1 METSSST
8 SSEVNKITETGYNT
22 SKLYCKGGHMNAKN
36 FYQKTYQRFRRIA
49 DNQAGIT
56 GLETAIV
63 LIAFIVVAAVFAFTV
78 LTTGLFTTE
87 KAKQTAQAGVGETQ
101 STLTLKG
108 SVIATA
114 TEEDCP
120 GDEAICL
127 KTITFKLGQA
137 AGSDP
142 VDLEPL
148 RTLITYSDANNQE
161 IAAYASSGDPRPYT
175 RADVLDA
182 LEDAE
187 DPVNWGNRWLL
198 GAGETVDSG
207 EIVEFTLNL
216 LDMGASIE
224 ANREFHIEV
233 IPAQG
238 AVIPVVRITPLELK
252 PAMDLN

>member
-1 METSSST
+1 
-8 SSEVNKITETGYNT
+8 
-22 SKLYCKGGHMNAKN
+22 MNAKN
-36 FYQKTYQRFRRIA
+36 FCQKTYRRFRRIA
-49 DNQAGIT
+49 IDQAGIT

-114 TEEDCP
+114 TTEDCP
-120 GDEAICL
+120 GDEAICV
-127 KTITFKLGQA
+127 KTISFKLGQA

-142 VDLEPL
+142 VDLEPS

-161 IAAYASSGDPRPYT
+161 IGVYASEGDRPYT
-175 RADVLDA
+175 GAEVREAIDE
-182 LEDAE
+182 ED
-187 DPVNWGNRWLL
+187 DGVNWGNRWLL

-207 EIVEFTLNL
+207 EIVEFTLNV
-216 LDMGASIE
+216 LDMAAGIE

>member
-1 METSSST
+1 
-8 SSEVNKITETGYNT
+8 
-22 SKLYCKGGHMNAKN
+22 MNAKN
-36 FYQKTYQRFRRIA
+36 FCQKTYRRFRRIA
-49 DNQAGIT
+49 IDQAGIT

-114 TEEDCP
+114 TTEDCP
-120 GDEAICL
+120 GDEAICV
-127 KTITFKLGQA
+127 KTISFKLGQA

-142 VDLEPL
+142 VDLEPS

-161 IAAYASSGDPRPYT
+161 IGVYASDGDRPYT
-175 RADVLDA
+175 GAAVTDA
-182 LEDAE
+182 IEDA
-187 DPVNWGNRWLL
+187 DDAVNWGNRWLL

-207 EIVEFTLNL
+207 EIVEFTLNV
-216 LDMGASIE
+216 LDMAAGIE

-238 AVIPVVRITPLELK
+238 AVIPVVRITPQELK

>member
-1 METSSST
+1 
-8 SSEVNKITETGYNT
+8 
-22 SKLYCKGGHMNAKN
+22 MNAKN

-108 SVIATA
+108 SVIATSDGCP
-114 TEEDCP
+114 EEC
-120 GDEAICL
+120 EL
-127 KTITFKLGQA
+127 KTISFKLGQA

-142 VDLEPL
+142 VDLEPT
-148 RTLITYSDANNQE
+148 RTLITYSDANNQA
-161 IAAYASSGDPRPYT
+161 IAVYASDGDRPYT
-175 RADVLDA
+175 GADVLDA
-182 LEDAE
+182 LDGEG

-207 EIVEFTLNL
+207 EVVQFTL
-216 LDMGASIE
+216 DMKDLGIPIE

>member
-1 METSSST
+1 
-8 SSEVNKITETGYNT
+8 
-22 SKLYCKGGHMNAKN
+22 MNAKN
-36 FYQKTYQRFRRIA
+36 FCQKTYRRFRRIA
-49 DNQAGIT
+49 IDQAGIT

-114 TEEDCP
+114 TTEDCP
-120 GDEAICL
+120 GDEAICV
-127 KTITFKLGQA
+127 KTISFKLGQA

-142 VDLEPL
+142 VDLEPT
-148 RTLITYSDANNQE
+148 RTLITYSDANNQA
-161 IAAYASSGDPRPYT
+161 IAVYASDGDRPYT
-175 RADVLDA
+175 GANVLGA
-182 LEDAE
+182 LDGED

-207 EIVEFTLNL
+207 EIVEFTLDVIN
-216 LDMGASIE
+216 MTAGIE

>member
-1 METSSST
+1 
-8 SSEVNKITETGYNT
+8 
-22 SKLYCKGGHMNAKN
+22 MNAKN
-36 FYQKTYQRFRRIA
+36 FCQKTYRRFRRIA
-49 DNQAGIT
+49 IDQAGIT

-63 LIAFIVVAAVFAFTV
+63 LIAFIVAAAVFAFTV

-114 TEEDCP
+114 TTEDCP
-120 GDEAICL
+120 GDEAICVE
-127 KTITFKLGQA
+127 TISFKLGQA

-142 VDLEPL
+142 VDLEPS

-161 IAAYASSGDPRPYT
+161 IGVYASDGDRPYT
-175 RADVLDA
+175 GAAVTDA
-182 LEDAE
+182 IEDA
-187 DPVNWGNRWLL
+187 DDAVNWGNRWLL

-207 EIVEFTLNL
+207 EIVEFTLDVI
-216 LDMGASIE
+216 DMAAGIE

>member
-1 METSSST
+1 
-8 SSEVNKITETGYNT
+8 
-22 SKLYCKGGHMNAKN
+22 MNAKN
-36 FYQKTYQRFRRIA
+36 FCQKTYRRFRRIA
-49 DNQAGIT
+49 IDQAGIT

-114 TEEDCP
+114 TTEDCP
-120 GDEAICL
+120 GDEAICV
-127 KTITFKLGQA
+127 KTISFKLGQA

-142 VDLEPL
+142 VDLEPS

-161 IAAYASSGDPRPYT
+161 IGVYASDGDRPYT
-175 RADVLDA
+175 GAAVTDA
-182 LEDAE
+182 IEDAD

-207 EIVEFTLNL
+207 EIVEFTLNV
-216 LDMGASIE
+216 LDMDAGIE

>member
-1 METSSST
+1 
-8 SSEVNKITETGYNT
+8 
-22 SKLYCKGGHMNAKN
+22 MNAKN
-36 FYQKTYQRFRRIA
+36 FCQKTYRRFRRIA
-49 DNQAGIT
+49 IDQAGIT

-114 TEEDCP
+114 TTEDCP
-120 GDEAICL
+120 GDEEICV
-127 KTITFKLGQA
+127 KTISFKLGQA

-142 VDLEPL
+142 VDLEPS

-161 IAAYASSGDPRPYT
+161 IGVYASDGDRPAIGWT
-175 RADVLDA
+175 KAEVADALDA
-182 LEDAE
+182 AD

-198 GAGETVDSG
+198 GEGETIDSG
-207 EIVEFTLNL
+207 EVVEFTLNV
-216 LDMGASIE
+216 LDMGAGIE

>member
-1 METSSST
+1 
-8 SSEVNKITETGYNT
+8 
-22 SKLYCKGGHMNAKN
+22 MNAKN
-36 FYQKTYQRFRRIA
+36 FCQKTYRRFRRIA
-49 DNQAGIT
+49 IDQAGIT

-114 TEEDCP
+114 TTEDCP
-120 GDEAICL
+120 GDEVMCV
-127 KTITFKLGQA
+127 KTISFKLGQA

-142 VDLEPL
+142 VDLEPS

-161 IAAYASSGDPRPYT
+161 IGVYASDGDRPYT
-175 RADVLDA
+175 GAAVMDA
-182 LEDAE
+182 LEDAG

-207 EIVEFTLNL
+207 EIVEFTLNV
-216 LDMGASIE
+216 LDMGAGIE

>member
-1 METSSST
+1 
-8 SSEVNKITETGYNT
+8 
-22 SKLYCKGGHMNAKN
+22 MNAKN
-36 FYQKTYQRFRRIA
+36 FCQKTYRRFRRIA
-49 DNQAGIT
+49 IDQAGIT

-114 TEEDCP
+114 TTEDCP
-120 GDEAICL
+120 GDEAICV
-127 KTITFKLGQA
+127 KTISFKLGQA

-142 VDLEPL
+142 VDLEPS

-161 IAAYASSGDPRPYT
+161 IGVYASEGDRPYT
-175 RADVLDA
+175 GADVRDA
-182 LEDAE
+182 IDGED
-187 DPVNWGNRWLL
+187 DGVNWGNRWLL

-207 EIVEFTLNL
+207 EIVEFTLDVIN
-216 LDMGASIE
+216 MAAGIE

>member
-1 METSSST
+1 
-8 SSEVNKITETGYNT
+8 
-22 SKLYCKGGHMNAKN
+22 MNAKN
-36 FYQKTYQRFRRIA
+36 FCQKTYRRFRRIA
-49 DNQAGIT
+49 IDQAGIT

-114 TEEDCP
+114 TTEDCP
-120 GDEAICL
+120 GDEAICV
-127 KTITFKLGQA
+127 KTISFKLGQA

-142 VDLEPL
+142 VDLEPS

-161 IAAYASSGDPRPYT
+161 IGVYASDGDRPYT
-175 RADVLDA
+175 GADVRDA
-182 LEDAE
+182 IDGED
-187 DPVNWGNRWLL
+187 DGVNWGNRWLL

-207 EIVEFTLNL
+207 EIVEFTLNV
-216 LDMGASIE
+216 LDMAAGIE

>member
-1 METSSST
+1 
-8 SSEVNKITETGYNT
+8 
-22 SKLYCKGGHMNAKN
+22 MNAKN
-36 FYQKTYQRFRRIA
+36 FCQKIYRRFRRIA
-49 DNQAGIT
+49 IDQAGIT

-114 TEEDCP
+114 TTEDCP
-120 GDEAICL
+120 GDEAICV
-127 KTITFKLGQA
+127 KTISFKLGQA

-142 VDLEPL
+142 VDLEPS

-161 IAAYASSGDPRPYT
+161 IGVYASDGDRPYDGAAVT
-175 RADVLDA
+175 TAI
-182 LEDAE
+182 EDAN
-187 DPVNWGNRWLL
+187 DAVNWGNRWLL

-207 EIVEFTLNL
+207 EIVEFTLNV
-216 LDMGASIE
+216 LDMAAGIE

>member
-1 METSSST
+1 
-8 SSEVNKITETGYNT
+8 
-22 SKLYCKGGHMNAKN
+22 MNAKN
-36 FYQKTYQRFRRIA
+36 FCQKTYRRFRRIA
-49 DNQAGIT
+49 IDQAGIT

-114 TEEDCP
+114 TTEDCP
-120 GDEAICL
+120 GDEAICV
-127 KTITFKLGQA
+127 KTISFKLGQA

-142 VDLEPL
+142 VDLEPS

-161 IAAYASSGDPRPYT
+161 IGVYASDGDRPYT
-175 RADVLDA
+175 GAEVLDA
-182 LEDAE
+182 LEDA
-187 DPVNWGNRWLL
+187 DDAVNWGNRWLL

-207 EIVEFTLNL
+207 EIVEFTLNV
-216 LDMGASIE
+216 LDMAAGIE

>member
-1 METSSST
+1 
-8 SSEVNKITETGYNT
+8 
-22 SKLYCKGGHMNAKN
+22 MNAKN
-36 FYQKTYQRFRRIA
+36 FCQKTYRRFRRIA
-49 DNQAGIT
+49 IDQAGIT

-114 TEEDCP
+114 TTEDCP
-120 GDEAICL
+120 GDEAICV

-142 VDLEPL
+142 VDLEPS

-161 IAAYASSGDPRPYT
+161 IGVYASDGDRPYT
-175 RADVLDA
+175 GAAVTDA
-182 LEDAE
+182 IEDA
-187 DPVNWGNRWLL
+187 DDAVNWGNRWLL

-207 EIVEFTLNL
+207 EIVEFTLDVI
-216 LDMGASIE
+216 DMAAGIE

>member
-1 METSSST
+1 
-8 SSEVNKITETGYNT
+8 
-22 SKLYCKGGHMNAKN
+22 MNAKN
-36 FYQKTYQRFRRIA
+36 FCQKTYRRFRRIA
-49 DNQAGIT
+49 IDQAGIT

-114 TEEDCP
+114 TTEDCP
-120 GDEAICL
+120 GDEAICV
-127 KTITFKLGQA
+127 KTISFKLGQA

-142 VDLEPL
+142 VDLEPT
-148 RTLITYSDANNQE
+148 RTLITYSDANNQA
-161 IAAYASSGDPRPYT
+161 IGVYASDGDRPYT
-175 RADVLDA
+175 GADVLDA
-182 LEDAE
+182 LDGEG

-207 EIVEFTLNL
+207 EVVEFTLDL
-216 LDMGASIE
+216 LDMGAAVE

>member
-1 METSSST
+1 
-8 SSEVNKITETGYNT
+8 
-22 SKLYCKGGHMNAKN
+22 MNAKN

-49 DNQAGIT
+49 VNQAGIT

-114 TEEDCP
+114 TTEDCP

-127 KTITFKLGQA
+127 KTISFKLGQA

-142 VDLEPL
+142 VDLEPS

-161 IAAYASSGDPRPYT
+161 IGVYASDGDRPYT
-175 RADVLDA
+175 GASVMDA
-182 LEDAE
+182 IEDA
-187 DPVNWGNRWLL
+187 DDAVNWGNRWLL

-207 EIVEFTLNL
+207 EVVEFTLNL
-216 LDMGASIE
+216 LDMVSGME

>member
-1 METSSST
+1 
-8 SSEVNKITETGYNT
+8 
-22 SKLYCKGGHMNAKN
+22 MNAKN
-36 FYQKTYQRFRRIA
+36 FCQKNHRRFMRIA
-49 DNQAGIT
+49 IDQAGIT

-114 TEEDCP
+114 TTEDCP
-120 GDEAICL
+120 GDEAICV
-127 KTITFKLGQA
+127 KTISFKLGQA

-142 VDLEPL
+142 VDLEPS

-161 IAAYASSGDPRPYT
+161 IGVYASDGDRPYT
-175 RADVLDA
+175 GAAVTDA
-182 LEDAE
+182 IEDA
-187 DPVNWGNRWLL
+187 DDAVNWGNRWLL

>member
-1 METSSST
+1 
-8 SSEVNKITETGYNT
+8 
-22 SKLYCKGGHMNAKN
+22 MNAKN
-36 FYQKTYQRFRRIA
+36 FCQKTYRRFRRIA
-49 DNQAGIT
+49 IDQAGIT

-114 TEEDCP
+114 TTEDCP
-120 GDEAICL
+120 GDEAICV
-127 KTITFKLGQA
+127 KTISFKLGQA

-142 VDLEPL
+142 VDLEPT
-148 RTLITYSDANNQE
+148 RTLITYSDANNQA
-161 IAAYASSGDPRPYT
+161 IAVYASDGDRPYT
-175 RADVLDA
+175 GADVRDA
-182 LEDAE
+182 LEDAA

-198 GAGETVDSG
+198 GEGETVDSG

-216 LDMGASIE
+216 LDMDTSIE

>member
-1 METSSST
+1 
-8 SSEVNKITETGYNT
+8 
-22 SKLYCKGGHMNAKN
+22 MNAKN
-36 FYQKTYQRFRRIA
+36 FCQKTYRRFRRIA
-49 DNQAGIT
+49 IDQAGIT

-114 TEEDCP
+114 TTEDCP
-120 GDEAICL
+120 GDEAICV
-127 KTITFKLGQA
+127 KTISFKLGQA

-142 VDLEPL
+142 VDLEPS

-161 IAAYASSGDPRPYT
+161 IGVYASDGDRPYT
-175 RADVLDA
+175 GADVRDA
-182 LEDAE
+182 IDDED
-187 DPVNWGNRWLL
+187 DGVNWGNRWLL

-207 EIVEFTLNL
+207 EIVEFTLDVLN
-216 LDMGASIE
+216 MAAGIE

>member
-1 METSSST
+1 
-8 SSEVNKITETGYNT
+8 
-22 SKLYCKGGHMNAKN
+22 MNAKN
-36 FYQKTYQRFRRIA
+36 FCQKTYRRFRRIA
-49 DNQAGIT
+49 IDQAGIT

-114 TEEDCP
+114 TTEDCP
-120 GDEAICL
+120 GDEVMCV
-127 KTITFKLGQA
+127 KTISFKLGQA
-137 AGSDP
+137 AGSEP
-142 VDLEPL
+142 VDLEPS

-161 IAAYASSGDPRPYT
+161 IGVYASDGDRPYT
-175 RADVLDA
+175 GAAVMDA
-182 LEDAE
+182 LEDAG

-207 EIVEFTLNL
+207 EIVEFTLNV
-216 LDMGASIE
+216 LDMGAGIE

>member
-1 METSSST
+1 
-8 SSEVNKITETGYNT
+8 
-22 SKLYCKGGHMNAKN
+22 MNAKN

-114 TEEDCP
+114 TTEDCP
-120 GDEAICL
+120 GDEAICV
-127 KTITFKLGQA
+127 KTISFKLGQA

-142 VDLEPL
+142 VDLEPS

-161 IAAYASSGDPRPYT
+161 IGVYASEGDRPYT
-175 RADVLDA
+175 GADVRDA
-182 LEDAE
+182 IDDED
-187 DPVNWGNRWLL
+187 DGVNWGNRWLL

-207 EIVEFTLNL
+207 EIVEFTLDVLN
-216 LDMGASIE
+216 MAAGIE

>member
-1 METSSST
+1 
-8 SSEVNKITETGYNT
+8 
-22 SKLYCKGGHMNAKN
+22 MNAKN
-36 FYQKTYQRFRRIA
+36 FCQKTYRRFRRIA
-49 DNQAGIT
+49 IDQAGIT

-114 TEEDCP
+114 TTEDCP
-120 GDEAICL
+120 GDEAICV
-127 KTITFKLGQA
+127 KTISFKLGQA

-142 VDLEPL
+142 VDLEPS

-161 IAAYASSGDPRPYT
+161 IGVYASDGDRPYT
-175 RADVLDA
+175 GAAVTDA
-182 LEDAE
+182 IEDA
-187 DPVNWGNRWLL
+187 DDAVNWGNRWLL

-207 EIVEFTLNL
+207 EIVEFTLNV
-216 LDMGASIE
+216 LDMGAGIE

>member
-1 METSSST
+1 
-8 SSEVNKITETGYNT
+8 
-22 SKLYCKGGHMNAKN
+22 MNAKN
-36 FYQKTYQRFRRIA
+36 FCQKTYRRFRRIA
-49 DNQAGIT
+49 IDQAGIT

-114 TEEDCP
+114 TTEDCP
-120 GDEAICL
+120 GDEAICV
-127 KTITFKLGQA
+127 KTISFKLGQA

-142 VDLEPL
+142 VDLEPS

-161 IAAYASSGDPRPYT
+161 IGVYASDGDRPYT
-175 RADVLDA
+175 GAAVTDA
-182 LEDAE
+182 IEDA
-187 DPVNWGNRWLL
+187 DDGVNWGNRWLL

-216 LDMGASIE
+216 VNMGASIE

>member
-1 METSSST
+1 
-8 SSEVNKITETGYNT
+8 
-22 SKLYCKGGHMNAKN
+22 MNAKN
-36 FYQKTYQRFRRIA
+36 FCQKTYRRFRRIA
-49 DNQAGIT
+49 IDQAGIT

-114 TEEDCP
+114 TTEDCP
-120 GDEAICL
+120 GDEAICV
-127 KTITFKLGQA
+127 KTISFKLGQA

-142 VDLEPL
+142 VDLEPS

-161 IAAYASSGDPRPYT
+161 IGVYASDGDRPYT
-175 RADVLDA
+175 GAAVTDA
-182 LEDAE
+182 IEDA
-187 DPVNWGNRWLL
+187 DDAVNWGNRWLL

-207 EIVEFTLNL
+207 EIVEFTLNV
-216 LDMGASIE
+216 LDMAAGIE

>member
-1 METSSST
+1 MGIS
-8 SSEVNKITETGYNT
+8 YDT
-22 SKLYCKGGHMNAKN
+22 SKLYCKVGHMNAKN
-36 FYQKTYQRFRRIA
+36 FCQKTYRRFRRIA
-49 DNQAGIT
+49 IDQAGIT

-114 TEEDCP
+114 TTEDCP
-120 GDEAICL
+120 GDEAICV
-127 KTITFKLGQA
+127 KTISFKLGQA

-142 VDLEPL
+142 VDLEPS

-161 IAAYASSGDPRPYT
+161 IAVYASDGEGPFN
-175 RADVLDA
+175 ADDDWDEQLDELDEA
-182 LEDAE
+182 D

-207 EIVEFTLNL
+207 EIVEFTLNV
-216 LDMGASIE
+216 LDMAAGIE

>member
-1 METSSST
+1 
-8 SSEVNKITETGYNT
+8 
-22 SKLYCKGGHMNAKN
+22 MNAKN
-36 FYQKTYQRFRRIA
+36 FCQKTYRRFRRIA
-49 DNQAGIT
+49 IDQAGIT

-114 TEEDCP
+114 TTEDCP
-120 GDEAICL
+120 GDEAICV
-127 KTITFKLGQA
+127 KTISFKLGQA

-142 VDLEPL
+142 VDLEPS

-161 IAAYASSGDPRPYT
+161 IGVYASDGDRPYT
-175 RADVLDA
+175 GAAVMDA
-182 LEDAE
+182 LEDAG

-207 EIVEFTLNL
+207 EIVEFTLNV
-216 LDMGASIE
+216 LDMGAGIE

>member
-1 METSSST
+1 
-8 SSEVNKITETGYNT
+8 
-22 SKLYCKGGHMNAKN
+22 MNAKN
-36 FYQKTYQRFRRIA
+36 FCQKTYRRFRRIA
-49 DNQAGIT
+49 IDQAGIT

-114 TEEDCP
+114 TTEDCP
-120 GDEAICL
+120 GDEAICV
-127 KTITFKLGQA
+127 KTISFKLGQA

-142 VDLEPL
+142 VDLEPS

-161 IAAYASSGDPRPYT
+161 IGVYASEGDRPYDG
-175 RADVLDA
+175 ADVRDA
-182 LEDAE
+182 IDGED
-187 DPVNWGNRWLL
+187 DGVNWGNRWLL

-207 EIVEFTLNL
+207 EIVEFTLNV
-216 LDMGASIE
+216 LDMAAGIE

>member
-1 METSSST
+1 
-8 SSEVNKITETGYNT
+8 
-22 SKLYCKGGHMNAKN
+22 MNAKN
-36 FYQKTYQRFRRIA
+36 FCQKTYRRFRRIA
-49 DNQAGIT
+49 IDQAGIT

-114 TEEDCP
+114 TTEDCP
-120 GDEAICL
+120 GDEAICV
-127 KTITFKLGQA
+127 KTISFKLGQA

-142 VDLEPL
+142 VDLEPS

-161 IAAYASSGDPRPYT
+161 IGVYASDGDRPYT
-175 RADVLDA
+175 GADVLDA
-182 LEDAE
+182 LAGEG

-207 EIVEFTLNL
+207 EVVQFTL
-216 LDMGASIE
+216 DMKDLGIPIE

>member
-1 METSSST
+1 
-8 SSEVNKITETGYNT
+8 
-22 SKLYCKGGHMNAKN
+22 MNAKN
-36 FYQKTYQRFRRIA
+36 FCQKTYRRFRRIA
-49 DNQAGIT
+49 IDQAGIT

-114 TEEDCP
+114 TTEDCP
-120 GDEAICL
+120 GDEAICV
-127 KTITFKLGQA
+127 KTISFKLGQA

-142 VDLEPL
+142 VDLEPS

-161 IAAYASSGDPRPYT
+161 IGVYASDGDRPYDGAAVT
-175 RADVLDA
+175 DA
-182 LEDAE
+182 IDEED
-187 DPVNWGNRWLL
+187 DGVNWGNRWLL

-207 EIVEFTLNL
+207 EIVEFTLNV
-216 LDMGASIE
+216 LDMGAGIE

>member
-1 METSSST
+1 
-8 SSEVNKITETGYNT
+8 
-22 SKLYCKGGHMNAKN
+22 MNAKN
-36 FYQKTYQRFRRIA
+36 FCQKTYRRFRRIA
-49 DNQAGIT
+49 IDQAGIT

-114 TEEDCP
+114 TTEDCP
-120 GDEAICL
+120 GDEAICV
-127 KTITFKLGQA
+127 KTISFKLGQA

-142 VDLEPL
+142 VDLEPS

-161 IAAYASSGDPRPYT
+161 IGVYASDGDRPYT
-175 RADVLDA
+175 GADVRDA
-182 LEDAE
+182 IDGEDDA
-187 DPVNWGNRWLL
+187 VNWGNRWLL

-207 EIVEFTLNL
+207 EIVEFTLNV
-216 LDMGASIE
+216 LDMAAGIE

>member
-1 METSSST
+1 
-8 SSEVNKITETGYNT
+8 
-22 SKLYCKGGHMNAKN
+22 MNAKN
-36 FYQKTYQRFRRIA
+36 FCQKTYRRFRRIA
-49 DNQAGIT
+49 IDQAGIT

-114 TEEDCP
+114 TTEDCP
-120 GDEAICL
+120 GDEVMCV
-127 KTITFKLGQA
+127 KTISFKLGQA
-137 AGSDP
+137 AGSEP
-142 VDLEPL
+142 VDLEPS

-161 IAAYASSGDPRPYT
+161 IGVYASDGDRPYT
-175 RADVLDA
+175 GAAVMDA
-182 LEDAE
+182 LEDAG

-207 EIVEFTLNL
+207 EVVEFTLNL
-216 LDMGASIE
+216 LDMGAGIE

-238 AVIPVVRITPLELK
+238 AVIPVVRVTPLELK

>member
-1 METSSST
+1 MGIS
-8 SSEVNKITETGYNT
+8 YDT
-22 SKLYCKGGHMNAKN
+22 SKLYCKVGHMNAKN
-36 FYQKTYQRFRRIA
+36 FCQKIYRRFRRIA
-49 DNQAGIT
+49 IDQAGIT

-114 TEEDCP
+114 TTEDCP
-120 GDEAICL
+120 GDEAICV
-127 KTITFKLGQA
+127 KTISFKLGQA

-142 VDLEPL
+142 VDLEPS

-161 IAAYASSGDPRPYT
+161 IGVYASDGDRPYDGAAVT
-175 RADVLDA
+175 TAI
-182 LEDAE
+182 EDAN
-187 DPVNWGNRWLL
+187 DGVNWGNRWLL

-207 EIVEFTLNL
+207 EIVEFTLNV
-216 LDMGASIE
+216 LDMAAGIE

>member
-1 METSSST
+1 
-8 SSEVNKITETGYNT
+8 
-22 SKLYCKGGHMNAKN
+22 MNAKN
-36 FYQKTYQRFRRIA
+36 FCQKTYRRFRGIA
-49 DNQAGIT
+49 IDQVGIT

-114 TEEDCP
+114 TTEDCP
-120 GDEAICL
+120 GDEAICV
-127 KTITFKLGQA
+127 KTISFKLGQA

-142 VDLEPL
+142 VDLEPS

-161 IAAYASSGDPRPYT
+161 IGVYASEGDRPYT
-175 RADVLDA
+175 GADVRDA
-182 LEDAE
+182 IDDED
-187 DPVNWGNRWLL
+187 DGVNWGNRWLL

-207 EIVEFTLNL
+207 EIVEFTLNV
-216 LDMGASIE
+216 LDMAAGIE

>member
-1 METSSST
+1 
-8 SSEVNKITETGYNT
+8 
-22 SKLYCKGGHMNAKN
+22 MNATN
-36 FYQKTYQRFRRIA
+36 LCQKTYRRFRRIA
-49 DNQAGIT
+49 IDQAGIT

-114 TEEDCP
+114 TTEDCP
-120 GDEAICL
+120 GDEAMCV
-127 KTITFKLGQA
+127 KTISFKLGQA
-137 AGSDP
+137 AGSAP
-142 VDLEPL
+142 VDLEPS
-148 RTLITYSDANNQE
+148 RTLITFSDANNQE
-161 IAAYASSGDPRPYT
+161 IGVYASDGDRPYT
-175 RADVLDA
+175 GAAVMDA
-182 LEDAE
+182 LEDAD

-207 EIVEFTLNL
+207 EIVEFTLNV
-216 LDMGASIE
+216 LDMGAGIE

>member
-1 METSSST
+1 
-8 SSEVNKITETGYNT
+8 
-22 SKLYCKGGHMNAKN
+22 MNAKN
-36 FYQKTYQRFRRIA
+36 FCQKTYRRFRRIA
-49 DNQAGIT
+49 IDQAGIT

-114 TEEDCP
+114 TTEDCP
-120 GDEAICL
+120 GDEVMCV
-127 KTITFKLGQA
+127 KTISFKLGQA

-142 VDLEPL
+142 VDLEPS

-161 IAAYASSGDPRPYT
+161 IGVYASDGDRPYT
-175 RADVLDA
+175 GAAVMDA
-182 LEDAE
+182 LEDAD

-207 EIVEFTLNL
+207 EVVEFTLNL
-216 LDMGASIE
+216 LDMDAGIE

>member
-1 METSSST
+1 
-8 SSEVNKITETGYNT
+8 
-22 SKLYCKGGHMNAKN
+22 MNAKN
-36 FYQKTYQRFRRIA
+36 FCQKTYRRFRRIA
-49 DNQAGIT
+49 IDQAGIT

-114 TEEDCP
+114 TTEDCP
-120 GDEAICL
+120 GDEAICV
-127 KTITFKLGQA
+127 KTISFKLGQA

-142 VDLEPL
+142 VDLEPS

-161 IAAYASSGDPRPYT
+161 IGVYASEGDRPYT
-175 RADVLDA
+175 GADVRDA
-182 LEDAE
+182 IDDED
-187 DPVNWGNRWLL
+187 DGVNWGNRWLL

-207 EIVEFTLNL
+207 EIVEFTLDVMN
-216 LDMGASIE
+216 MAAGIE